1 MSSQGSTLKAGT
13 HILLVPSRS
22 IGSTKWGPDIFGTL
36 RSCRRERILLISK
49 HQPTQQDAGGISR
62 DLMTEFHINLNQKI
76 RHTLFFLRPSFQLR
90 DSTWHSQFKTGWL
103 WRQEDP
109 SYYLWIFK
117 QLTQLSDSR
126 VKQVTSRGPRR
137 GQW

>member
-1 MSSQGSTLKAGT
+1 MLACSWTILDVFPGKHLEGRDSHSS
-13 HILLVPSRS
+13 SRS
-22 IGSTKWGPDIFGTL
+22 FAEHWLHEVGARYIWDSL
-36 RSCRRERILLISK
+36 HSCRQERILLIPK

-103 WRQEDP
+103 WRQED
-109 SYYLWIFK
+109 SSLI
-117 QLTQLSDSR
+117 
-126 VKQVTSRGPRR
+126 TSGSSSN
-137 GQW
+137 